1 MNRRMSRFS
10 ALNPQ
15 EREWLLAIDAEP
27 LTQLAVDE
35 RVPVAI
41 QRSLLVKRLIEWR
54 AGFLDIAL
62 LVVTDRGAAQS
73 RHLRA
78 IDARIEFARAL

>member
-10 ALNPQ
+10 VLNPQ

-35 RVPVAI
+35 RVPVSV
-41 QRSLLVKRLIEWR
+41 QRSLLVKRLVEWR
-54 AGFLDIAL
+54 TGFLDIAL
-62 LVVTDRGAAQS
+62 LVATNRGAAQV
-73 RHLRA
+73 RQLRA
-78 IDARIEFARAL
+78 IEARIEFARAL